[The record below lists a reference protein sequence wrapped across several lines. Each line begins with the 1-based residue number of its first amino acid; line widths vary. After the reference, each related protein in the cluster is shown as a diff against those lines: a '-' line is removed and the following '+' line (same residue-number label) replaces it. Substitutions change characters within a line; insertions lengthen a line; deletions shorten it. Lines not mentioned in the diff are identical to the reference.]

1 MKMNSIYVLDDKKN
15 NNYNYSITEDT
26 IIYHY
31 SIDSSSCVNINL
43 DKEGVNLYYYY
54 NNINYKD
61 NEFNIKVKHNKDNTH
76 SEVFNHGVNVNTNK
90 LTYYVDGIV
99 PKKSSKCI
107 CNQENQIINMDNGK
121 STICPNLL
129 IDNYDVDSNHA
140 AYIGKFKDDIIFY
153 MMSRGISRERAMDL
167 IVLGFIEKF
176 REELPMEY
184 AVELNQLIKR
194 NL

>member
-1 MKMNSIYVLDDKKN
+1 MNSIYVLDDKKN

-61 NEFNIKVKHNKDNTH
+61 NEFKIKVNHNKDNTH

-107 CNQENQIINMDNGK
+107 CNQDNQIINMDNGK

-153 MMSRGISRERAMDL
+153 MMSRGISRDTCNRLLLDGFL
-167 IVLGFIEKF
+167 INSDSIDTNKISKFIKEIEK
-176 REELPMEY
+176 
-184 AVELNQLIKR
+184 I
-194 NL
+194 

>member
-1 MKMNSIYVLDDKKN
+1 MNSIYVLDDKKN

-61 NEFNIKVKHNKDNTH
+61 NEFKIKVNHNKDNTH

-107 CNQENQIINMDNGK
+107 CNQDNQIINMDNGK

-129 IDNYDVDSNHA
+129 IDNFDVDSNHA

-153 MMSRGISRERAMDL
+153 MMSRGISRATCNRLLLDGFL
-167 IVLGFIEKF
+167 INSDSIDTNKISKFIKEIEK
-176 REELPMEY
+176 
-184 AVELNQLIKR
+184 I
-194 NL
+194 

>member
-1 MKMNSIYVLDDKKN
+1 MNSIYVLDDKKKS
-15 NNYNYSITEDT
+15 NYKYSITEDT

-31 SIDSSSCVNINL
+31 SIDGSSCVNIDL

-61 NEFNIKVKHNKDNTH
+61 NEFKIIVKHNKDNTH

-107 CNQENQIINMDNGK
+107 CNQDNQIINMDNGK

-153 MMSRGISRERAMDL
+153 MMSRGMSRDTCNKLLLNGFLINSDSIDTNKISKFIKE
-167 IVLGFIEKF
+167 IEK
-176 REELPMEY
+176 
-184 AVELNQLIKR
+184 I
-194 NL
+194 